1 MESMQAMLKRV
12 QKATDEAMA
21 STAAQFKN
29 IKKTSYMASNI
40 MMLDFKKA
48 DYAAA
53 VEVAENLEATN
64 FRVKVLGGKFNRIY
78 FTF

>member
-1 MESMQAMLKRV
+1 MQAMLKRV

-48 DYAAA
+48 DYTAA